1 MQNRY
6 GLSESQRP
14 TLRAAPRREH
24 QAPQM
29 AEAAELDQACPDAEV
44 QPGCQQDVNEE
55 PSPKKRTHWLRGGGS
70 LQQLPRLRRASSR
83 MLSNLAEEQHAST
96 AAAKLDARNIPSS
109 ATPRS

>member
-29 AEAAELDQACPDAEV
+29 AEAVELDQACPDAEV

-55 PSPKKRTHWLRGGGS
+55 PSPKKRTHWIDEILKLFHKS
-70 LQQLPRLRRASSR
+70 LFPG
-83 MLSNLAEEQHAST
+83 T
-96 AAAKLDARNIPSS
+96 VP
-109 ATPRS
+109 

>member
-29 AEAAELDQACPDAEV
+29 AEAAELDQRV
-44 QPGCQQDVNEE
+44 
-55 PSPKKRTHWLRGGGS
+55 
-70 LQQLPRLRRASSR
+70 R
-83 MLSNLAEEQHAST
+83 MLKYSPVASRT
-96 AAAKLDARNIPSS
+96 
-109 ATPRS
+109 